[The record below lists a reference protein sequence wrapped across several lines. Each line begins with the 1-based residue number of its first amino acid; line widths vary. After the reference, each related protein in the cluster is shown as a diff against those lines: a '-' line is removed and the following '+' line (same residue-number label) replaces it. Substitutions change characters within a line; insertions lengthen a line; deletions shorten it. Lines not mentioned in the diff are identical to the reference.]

1 MIVDITFIHQ
11 RPHGISAFWS
21 LGGSMS
27 LVCLSLVPEV
37 IRLGSTWHTFYL
49 VWTIPCLA
57 AFLLAFFF
65 YPETYFYRPAVA
77 FDGHVLMQSATEK
90 VEIYQDWEEVPGGK
104 ALPQLPEKSK
114 LVASLKELRVW
125 GTIEGGWMSML
136 ACYPQILMCV
146 LNPLIF
152 WVSILNAVAFG
163 GMLSIG
169 ITYPTLLAAPPYS
182 LPVDAIA
189 LVNMGAA
196 VGALL
201 AWPASGIMITRIT
214 RRLSMRN
221 GGVRHAEY
229 YLPAFVLP
237 ILSAAASVILYGL
250 AGERKWHWIWV
261 YVSYMLNTFS
271 FVGLATANTL
281 WITEAFPRWAAAA
294 VAIVGGGSYV
304 ISFGISF
311 AILPWI
317 KSQGFARANI
327 EIGVLTLVVG
337 LVLIPVAFWGK
348 SLRQYIHGRW
358 AMKEGGALRP
368 QQTKLTCLK

>member
-1 MIVDITFIHQ
+1 MVIDITFIHQ
-11 RPHGISAFWS
+11 RPQGISAFWS
-21 LGGSMS
+21 LGGGVS
-27 LVCLSLVPEV
+27 LACLSLIPEV
-37 IRLGSTWHTFYL
+37 VRFGSTWRTFYRL
-49 VWTIPCLA
+49 WTIPSLA

-65 YPETYFYRPAVA
+65 YPETYFHRPAVA
-77 FDGHVLMQSATEK
+77 FDGHVLMQSATER
-90 VEIYQDWEEVPGGK
+90 VEIYEDWEEVPGGK
-104 ALPQLPEKSK
+104 ALPQLPENSQ
-114 LVASLKELRVW
+114 LAASIKELRVW
-125 GTIEGGWMSML
+125 GTINGGWKSML
-136 ACYPQILMCV
+136 ACYSQILMCV
-146 LNPLIF
+146 FNPLIF
-152 WVSILNAVAFG
+152 WVTIVNAVAFG

-169 ITYPTLLAAPPYS
+169 MTYATLLAAPPYS

-189 LVNMGAA
+189 LVNMSAA

-201 AWPASGIMITRIT
+201 AWPASGIMISRIS
-214 RRLSMRN
+214 RRLSMQS

-237 ILSAAASVILYGL
+237 IICAAASVILYGL
-250 AGERKWHWIWV
+250 AGERRWHWIWI
-261 YVSYMLNTFS
+261 YIAYMLNAFS
-271 FVGLATANTL
+271 FVGLGTANTL
-281 WITEAFPRWAAAA
+281 WVTEAFPRWAAAA
-294 VAIVGGGSYV
+294 LAIVGGGSYV

-358 AMKEGGALRP
+358 AMNEGGALRP
-368 QQTKLTCLK
+368 Q